1 MKVHSAP
8 LAYPWK
14 VTVPWMVA
22 RSRKHALRR
31 LFSPFRQVRKSQ
43 LLVMAGLA
51 ALALLLLWLATGVG
65 QYRQNLALNV
75 GADVIGA
82 MVTIFVITPLLNRAQ
97 DGRVREHARLDYEWF
112 TDQVHQATSCVKLL
126 DTFSNLLDQPVT
138 ERFLHAMLLAID
150 RQADVQV
157 LLLHPESL
165 AATLRA
171 QELGEP
177 AGHSNVRREILRNLR
192 VLTAFERRL
201 SEEQRRHFEVRL
213 YSASAGVT
221 LYRWDD
227 KAMVS
232 FLSVGRLSG
241 QGGQLEV
248 TAGSAL
254 GLFVEQRFE
263 ELWHQSQPM
272 DQFMVMPVTLV
283 AADGWRRDYISQFI
297 GLDDGLYV
305 IDQDVVSQMA
315 RRRTGDLT
323 AYCRGD
329 AGTRYEPIVVD
340 EDAELFIRLREHFAD
355 KYDLRGSTFVW
366 FRPLTTASLDHAA
379 LPSPRLSRE

>member
-1 MKVHSAP
+1 
-8 LAYPWK
+8 
-14 VTVPWMVA
+14 MVA
-22 RSRKHALRR
+22 SSRTRALRR

-43 LLVMAGLA
+43 IVVMAVLA
-51 ALALLLLWLATGVG
+51 ALTVLLLWQAVG
-65 QYRQNLALNV
+65 ISQYRQNLALNV
-75 GADVIGA
+75 GAEVISA
-82 MVTIFVITPLLNRAQ
+82 MITIFVITPLISRAQ
-97 DGRVREHARLDYEWF
+97 DGRVREHARLDYDLF
-112 TDQVHQATSCVKLL
+112 TDRVYRATSCVKLL

-138 ERFLHAMLLAID
+138 ERFLHAVLLAIG
-150 RQADVQV
+150 RQADIQV

-177 AGHSNVRREILRNLR
+177 AGHLNVRREILRNLR
-192 VLTAFERRL
+192 VLTTFERRL
-201 SEEQRRHFEVRL
+201 TEEQRRHFEVRL
-213 YSASAGVT
+213 YTASAGVT

-263 ELWHQSQPM
+263 ELWQQSIPM
-272 DQFMVMPVTLV
+272 DQFMWIPVTLV
-283 AADGWRRDYISQFI
+283 AADGWRREYISQFI
-297 GLDDGLYV
+297 ALDDGLYV

-340 EDAELFIRLREHFAD
+340 EDAELFVRLRAQLAD
-355 KYDLRGSTFVW
+355 KYDLPGSTFVW
-366 FRPLTTASLDHAA
+366 LRPLTAGSLDHAAPA
-379 LPSPRLSRE
+379 LPSPRLSQE

>member
-1 MKVHSAP
+1 
-8 LAYPWK
+8 
-14 VTVPWMVA
+14 MVA
-22 RSRKHALRR
+22 SSRRRVLRR
-31 LFSPFRQVRKSQ
+31 LFSPFRQVRRSQ
-43 LLVMAGLA
+43 ILVMAGLA
-51 ALALLLLWLATGVG
+51 ALALFLLWQATGVG

-82 MVTIFVITPLLNRAQ
+82 MITIFVITPLLNRAQ

-112 TDQVHQATSCVKLL
+112 TDQVYGATSCVKLL

-138 ERFLHAMLLAID
+138 DRFLRAVLLAIG
-150 RQADVQV
+150 RQADIQV
-157 LLLHPESL
+157 LLLDPDSL

-171 QELGEP
+171 QELGESE
-177 AGHSNVRREILRNLR
+177 GHLSVRREILRNLR
-192 VLTAFERRL
+192 VLTTFERRL
-201 SEEQRRHFEVRL
+201 TDEQRRHFEVRL
-213 YSASAGVT
+213 YAASAGVT

-227 KAMVS
+227 KSMVS

-263 ELWHQSQPM
+263 ELWQQSKPM
-272 DQFMVMPVTLV
+272 AQFMRIPVTLV
-283 AADGWRRDYISQFI
+283 GADGWRRDYTSQFVV
-297 GLDDGLYV
+297 LDDGLYV

-323 AYCRGD
+323 AYCRGEV
-329 AGTRYEPIVVD
+329 GIRYEPVVVD
-340 EDAELFIRLREHFAD
+340 EDVELFVRLRGHYAD
-355 KYDLRGSTFVW
+355 KYDLDGSTFVW
-366 FRPLTTASLDHAA
+366 LRPLTVGSLDHAA
-379 LPSPRLSRE
+379 QALPPSPRLPRE